1 MYMNTWHKVFICC
14 VFLLL
19 SACGSGGS
27 QEPNPEPPPEPPVS
41 RTFTVDLQW
50 DPPLEYEDGTP
61 IEYLKEY
68 RVYYG
73 EDPNYLK
80 QSKMLIVP
88 GGVITTASLY
98 VIEGVWHFAVTA
110 VADNGLE
117 SDLSNI
123 VTYTFTHETK
133 VTVNWNSPFT
143 G

>member
-1 MYMNTWHKVFICC
+1 MNTWHTVFICC
-14 VFLLL
+14 VFLIL
-19 SACGSGGS
+19 SACDVGGS
-27 QEPNPEPPPEPPVS
+27 QTPNPEPPSDEPPVS

-73 EDPNYLK
+73 EDPNYLR
-80 QSKMLIVP
+80 QSQVLIIP

-110 VADNGLE
+110 VADNDLE

-123 VTYTFTHETK
+123 VTYTFTQETK
-133 VTVNWNSPFT
+133 ITVNWNSPFT